1 MKLSNSATVVYDRNM
16 YRSVPSL
23 LTRLRRNR
31 GLWVLAVVV
40 LLIKL
45 VSGSICVAD
54 GPGARFPSA
63 TAAAP
68 TTLVADTAVNTTSA
82 DDANSCLLGDGSNC
96 HCACAHS
103 VTLPASA
110 PLPIARMEA
119 HFAPLTFHSGFMP
132 ATTGSLLRPPIA

>member
-1 MKLSNSATVVYDRNM
+1 M
-16 YRSVPSL
+16 YRSAPSL
-23 LTRLRRNR
+23 LTRLRRHR
-31 GLWVLAVVV
+31 GLWVLAVAV

-54 GPGARFPSA
+54 GPGARFAST
-63 TAAAP
+63 TAVAVP
-68 TTLVADTAVNTTSA
+68 LLADTAVSPTTA
-82 DDANSCLLGDGSNC
+82 DDASSCLLGEGSSC

-103 VTLPASA
+103 VTLPTSA

-119 HFAPLTFHSGFMP
+119 HFAPLTLHSGFMP

>member
-1 MKLSNSATVVYDRNM
+1 M
-16 YRSVPSL
+16 YRFTPSL
-23 LTRLRRNR
+23 LTRLRRHR
-31 GLWVLAVVV
+31 GLWVLAVAV

-54 GPGARFPSA
+54 GPSARFASA

-68 TTLVADTAVNTTSA
+68 TTLVADTAVSA
-82 DDANSCLLGDGSNC
+82 VSTGDTISCLLGEGRSC

-103 VTLPASA
+103 DTLPAST

-119 HFAPLTFHSGFMP
+119 RFAPLTLHSGFTP

>member
-1 MKLSNSATVVYDRNM
+1 M

-23 LTRLRRNR
+23 LTRLRRHR
-31 GLWVLAVVV
+31 GLWVLAVAV

-54 GPGARFPSA
+54 GPGAQFASA

-68 TTLVADTAVNTTSA
+68 TTLLAVSTVSA
-82 DDANSCLLGDGSNC
+82 DDANPCLLGEGRSC

-103 VTLPASA
+103 VTLPATA
-110 PLPIARMEA
+110 PLPIAMMEA
-119 HFAPLTFHSGFMP
+119 RFAPLTLHSGFTP
-132 ATTGSLLRPPIA
+132 ATTGSLLRPPIV

>member
-1 MKLSNSATVVYDRNM
+1 MYQSA
-16 YRSVPSL
+16 PSL
-23 LTRLRRNR
+23 LTRLRRHR
-31 GLWVLAVVV
+31 GLWVLAVAV

-54 GPGARFPSA
+54 GLGARFASA

-68 TTLVADTAVNTTSA
+68 TTLLADTAVSTVSA
-82 DDANSCLLGDGSNC
+82 DEANPCLLGEGRSC

-103 VTLPASA
+103 VTFPVSA
-110 PLPIARMEA
+110 PLPIVRMEA
-119 HFAPLTFHSGFMP
+119 RFALLTIHSGFTP

>member
-1 MKLSNSATVVYDRNM
+1 M
-16 YRSVPSL
+16 PSL
-23 LTRLRRNR
+23 LTRLRRHR
-31 GLWVLAVVV
+31 GLWVLAVAV

-54 GPGARFPSA
+54 GAGMRFASA

-68 TTLVADTAVNTTSA
+68 TTLVADTAVSPTAA
-82 DDANSCLLGDGSNC
+82 DDANSCLLGEGSGC

-119 HFAPLTFHSGFMP
+119 HFAPLTFHSGVTP